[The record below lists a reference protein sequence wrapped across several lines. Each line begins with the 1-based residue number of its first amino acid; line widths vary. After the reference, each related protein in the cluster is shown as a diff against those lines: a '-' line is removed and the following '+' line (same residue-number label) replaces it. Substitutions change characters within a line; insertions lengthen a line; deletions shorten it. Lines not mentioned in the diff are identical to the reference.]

1 MIEKYV
7 KYQQVMIFLHILSR
21 VFKEQIIKDLK
32 EKVSRLF
39 TLRQNF
45 YEKFLVYRNTIVFF
59 NSYFYQI

>member
-7 KYQQVMIFLHILSR
+7 KYQRVMIFLHILSR

-45 YEKFLVYRNTIVFF
+45 YEKFLVYRNTIE
-59 NSYFYQI
+59 